1 MSANITANIGLS
13 TAELLSRDVRSF
25 RNLMSSRLKAILITS
40 FCVVLPCSIF
50 VVAAWIAASNS
61 VPQPQPVEIGDIKH
75 KVDVLINHINF
86 VSAWSLGTMGA
97 LAALGVKLLDMGRWT
112 SSTRQVLF
120 MGFGLLAASLYAG
133 HESRLA
139 ILNAYLG
146 AGYLD
151 YKSVFVNTMTWLQVF
166 GLVAGCVAFP
176 IILGLQAC
184 QTTPAAVKANSP

>member
-1 MSANITANIGLS
+1 MSPRA
-13 TAELLSRDVRSF
+13 
-25 RNLMSSRLKAILITS
+25 KAVLILS
-40 FCVVLPCSIF
+40 FCGGLPFLLF
-50 VVAAWIAASNS
+50 VAAAWIAACNS
-61 VPQPQPVEIGDIKH
+61 VRPQQPVEIGDLKH
-75 KVDVLINHINF
+75 EVDVIINHINF
-86 VSAWSLGTMGA
+86 VNAWSLGAMGA
-97 LAALGVKLLDMGRWT
+97 LSALGVKLLDMGRWT
-112 SSTRQVLF
+112 HSTRQVLF

-166 GLVAGCVAFP
+166 GLLGGCLAFP

-184 QTTPAAVKANSP
+184 QTAPTAVKAEGP

>member
-1 MSANITANIGLS
+1 MSP
-13 TAELLSRDVRSF
+13 RP
-25 RNLMSSRLKAILITS
+25 KAILIMS
-40 FCVVLPCSIF
+40 FCVVMPFLIF
-50 VVAAWIAASNS
+50 VAAAWIAASKS
-61 VPQPQPVEIGDIKH
+61 VSQPEPVEIGDVKH
-75 KVDVLINHINF
+75 KVDVLINHVDF

-97 LAALGVKLLDMGRWT
+97 LAALGIKLLDMGRWT
-112 SSTRQVLF
+112 SPTRQVLF

-151 YKSVFVNTMTWLQVF
+151 YKSIFVNTMTWLQAF
-166 GLVAGCVAFP
+166 GLVAGCLAFP

-184 QTTPAAVKANSP
+184 PTTPAAVKTKSS

>member
-1 MSANITANIGLS
+1 MG
-13 TAELLSRDVRSF
+13 F
-25 RNLMSSRLKAILITS
+25 H
-40 FCVVLPCSIF
+40 VVLPFLIF
-50 VVAAWIAASNS
+50 VAIAWIAASNTDPK
-61 VPQPQPVEIGDIKH
+61 PQPGEIGELKH

-86 VSAWSLGTMGA
+86 VNAWSLGAMGA
-97 LAALGVKLLDMGRWT
+97 LAALGAKLLDMGRWT
-112 SSTRQVLF
+112 SPTRQVLF

-166 GLVAGCVAFP
+166 GLVAGCLAFP
-176 IILGLQAC
+176 VILGLQAC
-184 QTTPAAVKANSP
+184 QTTPAGVKSKSP